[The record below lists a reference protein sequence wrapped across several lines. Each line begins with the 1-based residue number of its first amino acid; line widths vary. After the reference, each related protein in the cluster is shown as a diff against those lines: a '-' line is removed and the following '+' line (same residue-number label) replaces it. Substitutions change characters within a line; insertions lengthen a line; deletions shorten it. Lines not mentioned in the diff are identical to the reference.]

1 MSNGLVWGRASASS
15 DASGPTRTISS
26 SPESPTAM
34 LPWSRNARPPNIA
47 FSVTA
52 GSAASCSPHA
62 LGEIFVVRHAVATSI
77 TNWQAHAC
85 ASVYLRSMVDVFQ
98 VLAEPRRRDMLALLA
113 ADERT
118 AGDIARRFEVTR
130 QAVSQHLRILLEAG
144 LIRER
149 REGTRR
155 WYSARPEGLA
165 EVRAYVEAMW
175 PSALGDLKIA
185 AEHEHASKRD
195 DARRN

>member
-1 MSNGLVWGRASASS
+1 MA
-15 DASGPTRTISS
+15 
-26 SPESPTAM
+26 
-34 LPWSRNARPPNIA
+34 
-47 FSVTA
+47 
-52 GSAASCSPHA
+52 
-62 LGEIFVVRHAVATSI
+62 
-77 TNWQAHAC
+77 
-85 ASVYLRSMVDVFQ
+85 DVFQ
-98 VLAEPRRRDMLALLA
+98 VLAEPRRRDLLALVA
-113 ADERT
+113 DDERT

-175 PSALGDLKIA
+175 PTALGDLKAA
-185 AEHEHASKRD
+185 AEHEHASTRD